1 MLTKLGQRG
10 PAVHEEPGEYRTG
23 RINPD
28 TETDPDAD
36 EKRAKAEANQ
46 RLQRTEYRR

>member
-10 PAVHEEPGEYRTG
+10 YAIHEEPGEYRTG
-23 RINPD
+23 QINPD
-28 TETDPDAD
+28 TETDPDPD

-46 RLQRTEYRR
+46 GRQQTDCRR

>member
-10 PAVHEEPGEYRTG
+10 YAVHEEPGK
-23 RINPD
+23 D
-28 TETDPDAD
+28 QSDADTDPDAD

-46 RLQRTEYRR
+46 RFQRTGYRR